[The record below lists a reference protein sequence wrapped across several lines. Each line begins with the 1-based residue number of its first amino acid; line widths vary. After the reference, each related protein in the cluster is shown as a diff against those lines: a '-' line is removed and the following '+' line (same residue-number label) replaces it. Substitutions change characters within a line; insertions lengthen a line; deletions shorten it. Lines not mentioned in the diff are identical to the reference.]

1 MVIDTLWLLRIT
13 KYLSEPYLGILSH
26 AMGDKLHH
34 TNSPLPIR
42 LKEARLAKGL
52 SQKALGLAIGMD
64 EFSASPRMNHYERGR
79 HAPDFSILCQ
89 IAQLL
94 EVPTAYFYAEE
105 DWLAEVIKILA
116 NLPESNRNKL
126 LKSIKT
132 AGTTCE

>member
-1 MVIDTLWLLRIT
+1 M
-13 KYLSEPYLGILSH
+13 
-26 AMGDKLHH
+26 
-34 TNSPLPIR
+34 R

-79 HAPDFSILCQ
+79 HAPDFSILSQ

-105 DWLAEVIKILA
+105 DWLAEAIKVLA
-116 NLPESNRNKL
+116 NLPKSQRNKL
-126 LKSIKT
+126 LK
-132 AGTTCE
+132 AR